1 MFDYKPLYTHSA
13 LLGYSFWLDDNGNF
27 MSAPTFE
34 SGAPDLENT
43 IAVSDWENFSEL
55 TSDHFSH
62 LFGYGF
68 KLCVLNRDEVRVDY
82 YSNLFSPAEAV

>member
-13 LLGYSFWLDDNGNF
+13 LLGYSFWLDDNGTF

-55 TSDHFSH
+55 TPDHFSH
-62 LFGYGF
+62 IFGYIF
-68 KLCVLNRDEVRVDY
+68 KMCVLQRDYVRVDY